1 MNGVSIIDAALEAA
15 RDAKLDKVTIDK
27 LELLALPEVKELTPA
42 QIRELRERSK
52 LSRAVWAKVLNVGV
66 TTAQKWEAGATKPD
80 GAALKLLNLVKS
92 QGVSG
97 LLR

>member
-27 LELLALPEVKELTPA
+27 LELLALPEIKELTPV
-42 QIRELRERSK
+42 QIRELRERYK
-52 LSRAVWAKVLNVGV
+52 LSRAAWAKVLNVG
-66 TTAQKWEAGATKPD
+66 TTTVQKWETGSTKPE
-80 GAALKLLNLVKS
+80 GAAVKLLNIVNT
-92 QGVSG
+92 QGVTT

>member
-27 LELLALPEVKELTPA
+27 LELLALPEIKELTPD

-52 LSRAVWAKVLNVGV
+52 LSRAAWARVLNVG
-66 TTAQKWEAGATKPD
+66 TTTVQKWEAGSTKPE
-80 GAALKLLNLVKS
+80 GAAVKLLNIVNT
-92 QGVSG
+92 QGVAT
-97 LLR
+97 LLH